1 MSFSKDSTEHALNSS
16 DQVSANTTPNL
27 NDSYKYK
34 GAKREEWKSKGLW
47 AVELQRGVP
56 SIVIGFIQFRN

>member
-16 DQVSANTTPNL
+16 DQVSANTTLNL

-34 GAKREEWKSKGLW
+34 GAKREEWKSTGLASRNFN
-47 AVELQRGVP
+47 AVCLD
-56 SIVIGFIQFRN
+56 